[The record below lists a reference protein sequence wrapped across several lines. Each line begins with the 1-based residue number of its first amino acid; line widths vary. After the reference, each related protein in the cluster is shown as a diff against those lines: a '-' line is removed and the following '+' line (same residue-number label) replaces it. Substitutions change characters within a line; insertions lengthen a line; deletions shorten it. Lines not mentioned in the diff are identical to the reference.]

1 MAFISSDELKTHLY
15 SENITAI
22 QGDDETILT
31 AAIDGAC
38 QQAKSYLNAFDTD
51 AVFGATGNNRN
62 ALLLIFIK
70 DMAVWHF
77 IKLCNAG
84 TSVSFRRDNYTD
96 AVDWLKN
103 VQKGNT
109 IPDFPLR
116 KDESGKPETNTLFK
130 IGSNPKRGQHI

>member
-1 MAFISSDELKTHLY
+1 MFITSDELKTHLY
-15 SENITAI
+15 TENISAI

-38 QQAKSYLNAFDTD
+38 QQAKSYLQAFDTD
-51 AVFGATGNNRN
+51 AVFGAAGAARN

-84 TSVSFRRDNYTD
+84 TSISFRRDNYTD
-96 AVDWLKN
+96 AIDWLKN

-116 KDESGKPETNTLFK
+116 IDISGKTEINTPIK

>member
-1 MAFISSDELKTHLY
+1 MFITSDELKTHLY
-15 SENITAI
+15 TENITAI

-38 QQAKSYLNAFDTD
+38 QQAKSYLQAFDTD
-51 AVFGATGNNRN
+51 AVFGAVGASRN

-96 AVDWLKN
+96 AIDWLKN

-116 KDESGKPETNTLFK
+116 TDSTGTLENTTPFR
-130 IGSNPKRGQHI
+130 IGSAPKRGQHI